1 MKKIFKFFIIFF
13 AVAGSVA
20 QFQNCA
26 KKEPVFSDDLVIE
39 TMSFFSYRYE
49 KPTPVYF
56 ELQIVPVSSDAT
68 YQTYK
73 LILFAANSDG
83 GAASIDYEFE
93 VFDSAGKSI
102 CPLKAGSLSAGVSR
116 VEEPCITL
124 KSAVLGHAL
133 VKARNPGEAWEVL
146 NNSYVNSP

>member
-1 MKKIFKFFIIFF
+1 MTKFIKIFIIVIF
-13 AVAGSVA
+13 AGGAVT

-26 KKEPVFSDDLVIE
+26 KKEAAFNDEIVEE
-39 TMSFFSYRYE
+39 TLSFFSYRYE
-49 KPTPVYF
+49 KATPIYY

-83 GAASIDYEFE
+83 GTADIQYEFE
-93 VFDSAGKSI
+93 LFDSSGNSI
-102 CPLKAGSLSAGVSR
+102 CSLKTGTLSGAAVSR
-116 VEEPCITL
+116 VEESCITL

-133 VKARNPGEAWEVL
+133 VKVRNPGEAWELL
-146 NNSYVNSP
+146 NESYIN